1 VSFMSSASSASELL
15 IDSSDSVSMGAVS
28 TGSTPTDSAEQQG
41 IPAYLRQALQM
52 LDLQPEA
59 EVAKYRAYKEGK
71 TATPTYEKLNPVLA
85 APEEEDEDY
94 EEIPPSEPFAVMEH
108 ARAYSS
114 NSDAEP
120 AGKLVF
126 KDSEPPAASLDLSM
140 LPPGEISSARN
151 EYLPASQELW
161 RSLGKPA
168 APAEIPVPKWKLPVA
183 IGSALTAVA
192 AVSGMTYVNLH
203 PTLLQQVPVV
213 AQLTAPPVMPAI
225 PPGQNLAGPDLAMG
239 EFTDLGLGNINA
251 ITLPNSNTQIAQ
263 APVAAATTAP
273 INTLPPTIQNP
284 AQPTAPSAIQPPV
297 ATATSPIAPTGG
309 TTRLSDTLVRN
320 LLPPNIQQMAGRDVS
335 QPSVIVPAPQ
345 SSIPQSSAPQSSVQT
360 PAPYVPQTPNQP
372 KNKKISDTDTA
383 TNTAPYQVMAKYVN
397 PIGFEKIRTI
407 LPDATRAGD
416 RIVLGNFSEKTPA
429 KNLVKKLKQQGI
441 EAWLKNS

>member
-1 VSFMSSASSASELL
+1 MSSAFPTSELL
-15 IDSSDSVSMGAVS
+15 SDSSGFAS
-28 TGSTPTDSAEQQG
+28 TGSISNGAIPTDSAEQQG

-59 EVAKYRAYKEGK
+59 EIAKYRAYKEGK
-71 TATPTYEKLNPVLA
+71 ITTHISDPASEKLTSVMT
-85 APEEEDEDY
+85 APEEEEEDY

-108 ARAYSS
+108 ARAYT
-114 NSDAEP
+114 SDSVAEP

-161 RSLGKPA
+161 RSLGKPT
-168 APAEIPVPKWKLPVA
+168 APAEIPLPKWKLPVA

-213 AQLTAPPVMPAI
+213 AQLTAPPIMPAI

-239 EFTDLGLGNINA
+239 EFTDLGLGNINS
-251 ITLPNSNTQIAQ
+251 ITLPNSSAQIAQ
-263 APVAAATTAP
+263 APVAAVAP
-273 INTLPPTIQNP
+273 FNTLPPTIQNP
-284 AQPTAPSAIQPPV
+284 TQPIVPSAVQPPV
-297 ATATSPIAPTGG
+297 TASTAPTAAG
-309 TTRLSDTLVRN
+309 TRLSDTLVRN
-320 LLPPNIQQMAGRDVS
+320 LLPPNIQQMSGRDVS
-335 QPSVIVPAPQ
+335 PAAPAVPQ
-345 SSIPQSSAPQSSVQT
+345 ISAPQSSVQT
-360 PAPYVPQTPNQP
+360 PAPYVPPN
-372 KNKKISDTDTA
+372 KNKKISDTA
-383 TNTAPYQVMAKYVN
+383 VNTQPYQVMAKYVN

-429 KNLVKKLKQQGI
+429 KDLVKKLKQQGI

>member
-1 VSFMSSASSASELL
+1 MSSASSASELL
-15 IDSSDSVSMGAVS
+15 IDSSGAVS
-28 TGSTPTDSAEQQG
+28 TGSTPTDSAEQPG

-59 EVAKYRAYKEGK
+59 EVAKYRAYKAGK
-71 TATPTYEKLNPVLA
+71 AATPTYEKPNPVLA
-85 APEEEDEDY
+85 APDEEDEDY

-108 ARAYSS
+108 ARAY
-114 NSDAEP
+114 NSDSEP

-168 APAEIPVPKWKLPVA
+168 APGEIPVPKWKLPVA
-183 IGSALTAVA
+183 IGSAITAVA

-239 EFTDLGLGNINA
+239 EFTDLGLGNINS
-251 ITLPNSNTQIAQ
+251 ITLPSNAQIAQ
-263 APVAAATTAP
+263 APVATATTAP
-273 INTLPPTIQNP
+273 VNTVPPTIQNP
-284 AQPTAPSAIQPPV
+284 AQPTAPSTIQPPV
-297 ATATSPIAPTGG
+297 ATTTSPTAQTGS
-309 TTRLSDTLVRN
+309 TNRLSDTLVRN

-335 QPSVIVPAPQ
+335 QPSAPAPQ
-345 SSIPQSSAPQSSVQT
+345 SSVPQSSAPQSSVQT

-372 KNKKISDTDTA
+372 KNKKISDTA

>member
-1 VSFMSSASSASELL
+1 MSSASSASELL

-71 TATPTYEKLNPVLA
+71 IATPTYEKLNPVLA

-94 EEIPPSEPFAVMEH
+94 EEIPPSEPFAVIEH

-114 NSDAEP
+114 DSDAEP

-126 KDSEPPAASLDLSM
+126 KDSEPPAVSLDLSM

-251 ITLPNSNTQIAQ
+251 ITLPNSNAQIAQ
-263 APVAAATTAP
+263 APVATATTAP
-273 INTLPPTIQNP
+273 VNTTVPPTIQNP
-284 AQPTAPSAIQPPV
+284 GQPTVQPAIQPPV
-297 ATATSPIAPTGG
+297 TTATSPTAPTG

-320 LLPPNIQQMAGRDVS
+320 LLPPNIQQMSGRDVS
-335 QPSVIVPAPQ
+335 QPSVAPTNPQSSVPQ
-345 SSIPQSSAPQSSVQT
+345 SSIPPAAVQA

-372 KNKKISDTDTA
+372 KNKKISDTA
-383 TNTAPYQVMAKYVN
+383 GNNTAPYQVMAKYVN

>member
-1 VSFMSSASSASELL
+1 MSSVSPTSELL
-15 IDSSDSVSMGAVS
+15 VDSSGAAAI
-28 TGSTPTDSAEQQG
+28 GSTPTGSAEHNL
-41 IPAYLRQALQM
+41 PNYLLQALQM

-71 TATPTYEKLNPVLA
+71 LNRTQTYEQLNPVLT

-108 ARAYSS
+108 ARTYVPDSAV
-114 NSDAEP
+114 EP

-126 KDSEPPAASLDLSM
+126 REAEPPSASLDLSM

-168 APAEIPVPKWKLPVA
+168 PAETPIPKWKMPAA
-183 IGSALTAVA
+183 IGSSFAALA

-239 EFTDLGLGNINA
+239 EFTDLGLGNINSIA
-251 ITLPNSNTQIAQ
+251 LSNSTKIAQ
-263 APVAAATTAP
+263 TPVVPVNTPPTAVSASPATVLTVNQAPIIAAT
-273 INTLPPTIQNP
+273 NT
-284 AQPTAPSAIQPPV
+284 PSNH
-297 ATATSPIAPTGG
+297 
-309 TTRLSDTLVRN
+309 LSDTLVRN

-335 QPSVIVPAPQ
+335 QPSLAAPAIQ
-345 SSIPQSSAPQSSVQT
+345 SPVATQEPGGIPV
-360 PAPYVPQTPNQP
+360 PYVPQTPGQA
-372 KNKKISDTDTA
+372 KINKKVSDSK
-383 TNTAPYQVMAKYVN
+383 TAPYQVIAKYVN
-397 PIGFEKIRTI
+397 PIGFEQIRSI
-407 LPDATRAGD
+407 LPDATRLGD
-416 RIVLGNFSEKTPA
+416 RIVLGNFKEKTPA
-429 KNLVKKLKQQGI
+429 NDLVKKLKQKGV
-441 EAWLKNS
+441 EAWLNKNS

>member
-1 VSFMSSASSASELL
+1 MSSASSASELL
-15 IDSSDSVSMGAVS
+15 IDSSGAVS
-28 TGSTPTDSAEQQG
+28 IGSTPTDSAEQPG

-71 TATPTYEKLNPVLA
+71 MAAPISEKLNPVLA

-94 EEIPPSEPFAVMEH
+94 EEIPPSEPFAVIEH
-108 ARAYSS
+108 ARAYA
-114 NSDAEP
+114 SDGDIEP

-203 PTLLQQVPVV
+203 PNLLQQVPVV
-213 AQLTAPPVMPAI
+213 AQLTAPPVIPAI

-239 EFTDLGLGNINA
+239 EFTDLGLGNINS

-263 APVAAATTAP
+263 APIATAP
-273 INTLPPTIQNP
+273 INTVSPTAQNPTQPTI
-284 AQPTAPSAIQPPV
+284 ASAIQPPV
-297 ATATSPIAPTGG
+297 TPATAPPNTKTTG

-320 LLPPNIQQMAGRDVS
+320 LLPPNIQQMSGRDVS
-335 QPSVIVPAPQ
+335 QPSVVAPTN
-345 SSIPQSSAPQSSVQT
+345 PQSSVPQSST
-360 PAPYVPQTPNQP
+360 PPAAVQAPAPYVPQTPNQP
-372 KNKKISDTDTA
+372 KNKKISDTA
-383 TNTAPYQVMAKYVN
+383 GNNTAPYQVMAKYVN
-397 PIGFEKIRTI
+397 PIGLEKIRTI

-416 RIVLGNFSEKTPA
+416 KIVLGNFSEKNPA
-429 KNLVKKLKQQGI
+429 KNLVKKLKEQGI

>member
-1 VSFMSSASSASELL
+1 MSSASSASELL
-15 IDSSDSVSMGAVS
+15 IDSSGAVS
-28 TGSTPTDSAEQQG
+28 TGSTPTDSAEQPG

-108 ARAYSS
+108 ARTYSPDS
-114 NSDAEP
+114 EAEP

-183 IGSALTAVA
+183 IGSAITAVA

-239 EFTDLGLGNINA
+239 EFTDLGLGNINS
-251 ITLPNSNTQIAQ
+251 ITLPNSNAQIAQ
-263 APVAAATTAP
+263 APVATATTAP
-273 INTLPPTIQNP
+273 INTVPPTIQNP
-284 AQPTAPSAIQPPV
+284 AQPTAPSTIQPPV
-297 ATATSPIAPTGG
+297 ATVTSPTAPTSG

-335 QPSVIVPAPQ
+335 QPSAPAPQ
-345 SSIPQSSAPQSSVQT
+345 SSVTQSSAPQSSVQT

-372 KNKKISDTDTA
+372 KNKKVSDTA

-416 RIVLGNFSEKTPA
+416 RIVLGNFSDKTPA

>member
-1 VSFMSSASSASELL
+1 MSSAFPASELL
-15 IDSSDSVSMGAVS
+15 FDSSGVVS

-41 IPAYLRQALQM
+41 VPAYLHQALQM

-59 EVAKYRAYKEGK
+59 EIAKYRAYKEGK
-71 TATPTYEKLNPVLA
+71 LVTPTAEKINPVLV
-85 APEEEDEDY
+85 APEEEEEEDY

-108 ARAYSS
+108 ARTHMP
-114 NSDAEP
+114 DADIEP

-161 RSLGKPA
+161 RSLGQPA

-183 IGSALTAVA
+183 IGSVVTAVA
-192 AVSGMTYVNLH
+192 AASGMTYVNLH

-213 AQLTAPPVMPAI
+213 AQLTAPPIMPSI

-251 ITLPNSNTQIAQ
+251 ITLPNSSAQIAQ
-263 APVAAATTAP
+263 APVATATTP
-273 INTLPPTIQNP
+273 PVNTLPSASQTP
-284 AQPTAPSAIQPPV
+284 AQAPSVIQPPITAAV
-297 ATATSPIAPTGG
+297 SPTATASTI
-309 TTRLSDTLVRN
+309 RLSDTLVRN
-320 LLPPNIQQMAGRDVS
+320 LLPPNIQQMSGRDVS
-335 QPSVIVPAPQ
+335 QPSAVAPAV
-345 SSIPQSSAPQSSVQT
+345 PQSSAPQSSVQT
-360 PAPYVPQTPNQP
+360 PAPYVPQTPSQP
-372 KNKKISDTDTA
+372 KNKKISDTA
-383 TNTAPYQVMAKYVN
+383 GANTQPYQVMAKYIN

-407 LPDATRAGD
+407 LPNATRTGD
-416 RIVLGNFSEKTPA
+416 RIVLGNFSEKNLAT
-429 KNLVKKLKQQGI
+429 NLVKKLKQQGI

>member
-1 VSFMSSASSASELL
+1 MSSASIASELL
-15 IDSSDSVSMGAVS
+15 IDSSGSVSAGAVS
-28 TGSTPTDSAEQQG
+28 TGATPTDSAEQSG

-59 EVAKYRAYKEGK
+59 EIAKYRAYKEGK
-71 TATPTYEKLNPVLA
+71 ITAAHNLEKLSSENLNPEKLNHVMA
-85 APEEEDEDY
+85 APEEEEEDY

-108 ARAYSS
+108 ARAYATDS
-114 NSDAEP
+114 ATEP

-151 EYLPASQELW
+151 EYLPASKELW

-168 APAEIPVPKWKLPVA
+168 AETPVPKWKLPVA

-203 PTLLQQVPVV
+203 PSLLQQVPVV
-213 AQLTAPPVMPAI
+213 AQLTAPPVMPSI

-239 EFTDLGLGNINA
+239 EFTDLGLGNINS
-251 ITLPNSNTQIAQ
+251 ITLPNSNAQIAQ
-263 APVAAATTAP
+263 APTAFAPTAP
-273 INTLPPTIQNP
+273 VNTVSPTIQS
-284 AQPTAPSAIQPPV
+284 PSQSTLQSPLQPPV
-297 ATATSPIAPTGG
+297 GAAVAPTATS
-309 TTRLSDTLVRN
+309 TTHLSDTLVRN

-335 QPSVIVPAPQ
+335 QTAVTSPATQ
-345 SSIPQSSAPQSSVQT
+345 SPLQAPVAA
-360 PAPYVPQTPNQP
+360 PAPYVPQTPAGQP
-372 KNKKISDTDTA
+372 KSKKISDAADA
-383 TNTAPYQVMAKYVN
+383 KTAPYQVMAKYVN

>member
-1 VSFMSSASSASELL
+1 MSSASSASESL
-15 IDSSDSVSMGAVS
+15 IDSSGAVS
-28 TGSTPTDSAEQQG
+28 TGSIPTDSTEQPG

-71 TATPTYEKLNPVLA
+71 IVAPTYEKLNSVLA

-108 ARAYSS
+108 ARTYDPDS
-114 NSDAEP
+114 EP
-120 AGKLVF
+120 AGQLVF

-239 EFTDLGLGNINA
+239 EFTDLGLGNINS
-251 ITLPNSNTQIAQ
+251 IVLPNSNAQIAQ
-263 APVAAATTAP
+263 APVATATTAP
-273 INTLPPTIQNP
+273 INTVSPTIQNP

-297 ATATSPIAPTGG
+297 AIATSPTGS

-335 QPSVIVPAPQ
+335 QPSVTAPA
-345 SSIPQSSAPQSSVQT
+345 IPQSSVPQSSVQT

-372 KNKKISDTDTA
+372 KSKKISDTDTA
-383 TNTAPYQVMAKYVN
+383 TSTAPYQVMAKYVN

-407 LPDATRAGD
+407 LPEATRSGD

>member
-1 VSFMSSASSASELL
+1 MSSASSASELL
-15 IDSSDSVSMGAVS
+15 FDSSGAVS

-41 IPAYLRQALQM
+41 IPAYLHQALQM

-71 TATPTYEKLNPVLA
+71 IASPTSEKLNPVLA

-108 ARAYSS
+108 GRAYSPD
-114 NSDAEP
+114 SDVEP

-126 KDSEPPAASLDLSM
+126 KDSEPPAASLDLNM

-168 APAEIPVPKWKLPVA
+168 TPAEIPVPKWKLPVA

-225 PPGQNLAGPDLAMG
+225 PPGQSLAGPDLAMG
-239 EFTDLGLGNINA
+239 EFTDLGLGNINS
-251 ITLPNSNTQIAQ
+251 ITLPNSNAQIAQ
-263 APVAAATTAP
+263 APVATATTAP
-273 INTLPPTIQNP
+273 VNTVPPTIQNP
-284 AQPTAPSAIQPPV
+284 AQPTAPSAIQPPRTTASPTA
-297 ATATSPIAPTGG
+297 ATG

-335 QPSVIVPAPQ
+335 QPSAIAPT
-345 SSIPQSSAPQSSVQT
+345 PQSSVPQSSLQT
-360 PAPYVPQTPNQP
+360 PIPYVPQTPNQP
-372 KNKKISDTDTA
+372 KNKKISDTA
-383 TNTAPYQVMAKYVN
+383 TNAAPYQVMAKYVN

-416 RIVLGNFSEKTPA
+416 RIVLGNFSEKNPA

>member
-1 VSFMSSASSASELL
+1 MSSASPASELL
-15 IDSSDSVSMGAVS
+15 FDSSGAVS

-71 TATPTYEKLNPVLA
+71 IATPTYEKLTSVMA

-94 EEIPPSEPFAVMEH
+94 EEIPPSEPFAVIEH
-108 ARAYSS
+108 ARAYAPD
-114 NSDAEP
+114 SDAEP

-183 IGSALTAVA
+183 IGSTLTAVA

-239 EFTDLGLGNINA
+239 EFTDLGLGNINT
-251 ITLPNSNTQIAQ
+251 ITLPNSNAQIAQ
-263 APVAAATTAP
+263 SPVATATTAP
-273 INTLPPTIQNP
+273 INTVPSTIQNP

-297 ATATSPIAPTGG
+297 PTTASPTATTGP
-309 TTRLSDTLVRN
+309 TRLSDTLVRN
-320 LLPPNIQQMAGRDVS
+320 LLPPNIQQMSGRDVS
-335 QPSVIVPAPQ
+335 QPSVVAPAAA
-345 SSIPQSSAPQSSVQT
+345 QSSAPPAAVQA
-360 PAPYVPQTPNQP
+360 PAPYIPQTPNQP
-372 KNKKISDTDTA
+372 KNKKISDTA
-383 TNTAPYQVMAKYVN
+383 GNNTVPYQVMAKYVN

-407 LPDATRAGD
+407 LPDAARAGD
-416 RIVLGNFSEKTPA
+416 QIVLGNFSEKNLA

>member
-1 VSFMSSASSASELL
+1 MSSASPASELL
-15 IDSSDSVSMGAVS
+15 LDSSDSVSMDAVS
-28 TGSTPTDSAEQQG
+28 TGSIPTDSAEQPG
-41 IPAYLRQALQM
+41 IPAYLHQALQM

-59 EVAKYRAYKEGK
+59 EIAKYRAYKEGRI
-71 TATPTYEKLNPVLA
+71 TTLISDPASEKLTSVMT
-85 APEEEDEDY
+85 APEEEEEDY

-108 ARAYSS
+108 ARAYT
-114 NSDAEP
+114 SDSLAEP

-161 RSLGKPA
+161 RSLGKPT
-168 APAEIPVPKWKLPVA
+168 APAEIPLPKWKLPVA

-192 AVSGMTYVNLH
+192 AVSVMTYVNLH

-213 AQLTAPPVMPAI
+213 AQLTAPPIMPAI

-239 EFTDLGLGNINA
+239 EFTDLGLGNINS
-251 ITLPNSNTQIAQ
+251 ITLPNSSAQIAQ
-263 APVAAATTAP
+263 APVAAVAP
-273 INTLPPTIQNP
+273 FNTLPPAQNP
-284 AQPTAPSAIQPPV
+284 TQPIVPSAVQPPV
-297 ATATSPIAPTGG
+297 TASTASNVPTATG
-309 TTRLSDTLVRN
+309 TRLSDTLVRN
-320 LLPPNIQQMAGRDVS
+320 LLPPNIQQMSGRDVS
-335 QPSVIVPAPQ
+335 PAVAPA
-345 SSIPQSSAPQSSVQT
+345 IPQISAPQSSVQT
-360 PAPYVPQTPNQP
+360 PAPHVPQTPN
-372 KNKKISDTDTA
+372 KNKKISDA
-383 TNTAPYQVMAKYVN
+383 VNTQPYQVMAKYVN

-416 RIVLGNFSEKTPA
+416 RIVLGNFSEKNSA
-429 KNLVKKLKQQGI
+429 KDLVKKLKQQGI

>member
-1 VSFMSSASSASELL
+1 MSSASSASELL
-15 IDSSDSVSMGAVS
+15 FDSTGSVS
-28 TGSTPTDSAEQQG
+28 TGVVSSGAIPTDSAEQPE

-71 TATPTYEKLNPVLA
+71 IATPVYEKLNPVLA
-85 APEEEDEDY
+85 APEEDDDEDY

-108 ARAYSS
+108 ARTYIP
-114 NSDAEP
+114 DADIEP

-161 RSLGKPA
+161 RSLGQPA
-168 APAEIPVPKWKLPVA
+168 APATIPVPKWKLPVA

-225 PPGQNLAGPDLAMG
+225 PPGNNLAGPDLAMG

-251 ITLPNSNTQIAQ
+251 ITLPNSNAQIAQ
-263 APVAAATTAP
+263 APVATATTAP
-273 INTLPPTIQNP
+273 INTVSPTIQNP
-284 AQPTAPSAIQPPV
+284 AQPSAPAAIQPPV
-297 ATATSPIAPTGG
+297 GASGAITSGASGAGG
-309 TTRLSDTLVRN
+309 TRLSDTLVRN
-320 LLPPNIQQMAGRDVS
+320 LLPPNIQQMAGKDVS
-335 QPSVIVPAPQ
+335 QPAIAPA
-345 SSIPQSSAPQSSVQT
+345 IPQAPQSSVQT
-360 PAPYVPQTPNQP
+360 PAPYVPQTPSQP
-372 KNKKISDTDTA
+372 KGKKISDTA
-383 TNTAPYQVMAKYVN
+383 VNTAPYQVMAKYVN
-397 PIGFEKIRTI
+397 PIGFKKIRTI

-416 RIVLGNFSEKTPA
+416 QIVLGNFSEKDLA

>member
-1 VSFMSSASSASELL
+1 MSSASPTSELL
-15 IDSSDSVSMGAVS
+15 FDSTGAVSMDAVS
-28 TGSTPTDSAEQQG
+28 TGAIPTDSAEQQG

-59 EVAKYRAYKEGK
+59 EIAKYRAYKAGK
-71 TATPTYEKLNPVLA
+71 VTTPTSEKLISVMT
-85 APEEEDEDY
+85 APEEEEEDY

-108 ARAYSS
+108 ARAYT
-114 NSDAEP
+114 SDSMAEP

-161 RSLGKPA
+161 RSLGKPT
-168 APAEIPVPKWKLPVA
+168 APAEIPIPKWKLPVA
-183 IGSALTAVA
+183 IGSALAAVG

-213 AQLTAPPVMPAI
+213 AQLTAPPIMPAI

-239 EFTDLGLGNINA
+239 EFTDLGLGNINS
-251 ITLPNSNTQIAQ
+251 ITLPNSSTQIAQ
-263 APVAAATTAP
+263 APVTATTAP
-273 INTLPPTIQNP
+273 INTVPPTIQNP
-284 AQPTAPSAIQPPV
+284 AQPIVPSAVQPPV
-297 ATATSPIAPTGG
+297 TASTAPTGG
-309 TTRLSDTLVRN
+309 TRLSDTLVRN
-320 LLPPNIQQMAGRDVS
+320 LLPPNIQQMSGRDVS
-335 QPSVIVPAPQ
+335 QPSVVAPTLSQTSPPQ
-345 SSIPQSSAPQSSVQT
+345 SSTQT
-360 PAPYVPQTPNQP
+360 PAPYVPQTPNQN
-372 KNKKISDTDTA
+372 KNKKISDTA
-383 TNTAPYQVMAKYVN
+383 GANAQPYQVMTKYVN

-429 KNLVKKLKQQGI
+429 KDLVKKLKQQGI

>member
-1 VSFMSSASSASELL
+1 MSSASPASELL
-15 IDSSDSVSMGAVS
+15 FDSSDSVSTGAES
-28 TGSTPTDSAEQQG
+28 TGSIPTDSAEQPG

-59 EVAKYRAYKEGK
+59 EIARYRAYKEGK
-71 TATPTYEKLNPVLA
+71 TAVSEKLRPVVA
-85 APEEEDEDY
+85 APEEEEEDY

-108 ARAYSS
+108 ARAYSA
-114 NSDAEP
+114 AEP
-120 AGKLVF
+120 GGKLVF

-151 EYLPASQELW
+151 GYLPASQELW
-161 RSLGKPA
+161 RSLGQPA
-168 APAEIPVPKWKLPVA
+168 APAEIPLPKWKLPVA

-192 AVSGMTYVNLH
+192 AVGGMTYVNLH
-203 PTLLQQVPVV
+203 PALLQQVPVV
-213 AQLTAPPVMPAI
+213 AQLTAPPIVPAI

-239 EFTDLGLGNINA
+239 EFTDLSLGNINS
-251 ITLPNSNTQIAQ
+251 ILLPNSNAQIVQ
-263 APVAAATTAP
+263 APAAAAP
-273 INTLPPTIQNP
+273 FNTVSPTVQNTVQNP
-284 AQPTAPSAIQPPV
+284 VQPTTPAVIQPP
-297 ATATSPIAPTGG
+297 ATAGASPAAS

-320 LLPPNIQQMAGRDVS
+320 LLPPNIQQMAGKDVS
-335 QPSVIVPAPQ
+335 QPLAAPQ
-345 SSIPQSSAPQSSVQT
+345 SPVLA
-360 PAPYVPQTPNQP
+360 PAPYVPQTPNQT
-372 KNKKISDTDTA
+372 KKADAASA
-383 TNTAPYQVMAKYVN
+383 APYQVMTKYVN
-397 PIGFEKIRTI
+397 PIGLEKIRTI

>member
-1 VSFMSSASSASELL
+1 MSSASSASELL
-15 IDSSDSVSMGAVS
+15 IDSSGAVS

-108 ARAYSS
+108 ARAYSPDS
-114 NSDAEP
+114 EP

-183 IGSALTAVA
+183 IGSAITAVA

-239 EFTDLGLGNINA
+239 EFTDLGLGNINS
-251 ITLPNSNTQIAQ
+251 ITLPNSNAQIAQ
-263 APVAAATTAP
+263 APVATATTTP
-273 INTLPPTIQNP
+273 INTVPPTIQNP
-284 AQPTAPSAIQPPV
+284 AQPTAPSTIQPPV
-297 ATATSPIAPTGG
+297 ATATSPTAPTGS

-335 QPSVIVPAPQ
+335 QPSVIAPAPQ
-345 SSIPQSSAPQSSVQT
+345 SSVPQSSVQT

-372 KNKKISDTDTA
+372 KNKKISDTA

>member
-1 VSFMSSASSASELL
+1 MSSASPASELL
-15 IDSSDSVSMGAVS
+15 FDSSSSVS
-28 TGSTPTDSAEQQG
+28 TGATPTDSAAQQG
-41 IPAYLRQALQM
+41 IPAYLRQVLQM

-71 TATPTYEKLNPVLA
+71 IITPTYEKLNPVLA
-85 APEEEDEDY
+85 APEEEEEDY

-108 ARAYSS
+108 ARAYASAA
-114 NSDAEP
+114 DAEP

-126 KDSEPPAASLDLSM
+126 KDSEPPATSLDLSM

-161 RSLGKPA
+161 RSLGKPSA
-168 APAEIPVPKWKLPVA
+168 RAEIPVPKWKLPVA
-183 IGSALTAVA
+183 VGSAMTAIA

-213 AQLTAPPVMPAI
+213 AQLTAPPATPAI
-225 PPGQNLAGPDLAMG
+225 PPGQNLAGSDLAMG
-239 EFTDLGLGNINA
+239 EFTDLGLGNINS
-251 ITLPNSNTQIAQ
+251 ITLPNSSAQIAQ
-263 APVAAATTAP
+263 TSISTATTAP
-273 INTLPPTIQNP
+273 INNVPPTIQSP
-284 AQPTAPSAIQPPV
+284 TQPTVPSVIQPPV
-297 ATATSPIAPTGG
+297 RTTATAQNAAS
-309 TTRLSDTLVRN
+309 TRLSDTLVRN
-320 LLPPNIQQMAGRDVS
+320 LLPPNIQQMSGRDVS
-335 QPSVIVPAPQ
+335 QPSVIAPAV
-345 SSIPQSSAPQSSVQT
+345 PQSSAPQSSAPQSSAQT
-360 PAPYVPQTPNQP
+360 PAPYVPQTSSQT
-372 KNKKISDTDTA
+372 KNKKISDTA
-383 TNTAPYQVMAKYVN
+383 GSNIAPYQVMAKYVN

-416 RIVLGNFSEKTPA
+416 QIVLGNFTEKNPA

>member
-1 VSFMSSASSASELL
+1 MSSASSTSELL
-15 IDSSDSVSMGAVS
+15 FDYSGAVS
-28 TGSTPTDSAEQQG
+28 TGSIPTDSAEQQG

-71 TATPTYEKLNPVLA
+71 IATPTSEKLTAVMA
-85 APEEEDEDY
+85 APEEDDEDY

-108 ARAYSS
+108 ARAYDPRSGV
-114 NSDAEP
+114 EP

-126 KDSEPPAASLDLSM
+126 KDSEPPTASLDLSM

-183 IGSALTAVA
+183 IGSALTAIA

-239 EFTDLGLGNINA
+239 EFTDLGLGNINS
-251 ITLPNSNTQIAQ
+251 ITLPNSNAQIAQ
-263 APVAAATTAP
+263 APVAAATTTP
-273 INTLPPTIQNP
+273 INTLPPNIQSP
-284 AQPTAPSAIQPPV
+284 AQPTIPSAIQPPITT
-297 ATATSPIAPTGG
+297 ATASPTATIG

-320 LLPPNIQQMAGRDVS
+320 LLPPNIQQMSGREVS
-335 QPSVIVPAPQ
+335 QPSVVAPTN
-345 SSIPQSSAPQSSVQT
+345 PQSSVPAVQA

-372 KNKKISDTDTA
+372 KNKKISDTADS
-383 TNTAPYQVMAKYVN
+383 NTAPYQVMAKYVN

-407 LPDATRAGD
+407 LPDATRSGD

>member
-1 VSFMSSASSASELL
+1 MSSASSASELFT
-15 IDSSDSVSMGAVS
+15 DSSGAVS
-28 TGSTPTDSAEQQG
+28 TGSTPTDSAEQPG

-71 TATPTYEKLNPVLA
+71 IAAPTYEKLNPVLA
-85 APEEEDEDY
+85 TPEEEDEDY

-108 ARAYSS
+108 ARTYGPDS
-114 NSDAEP
+114 EP

-168 APAEIPVPKWKLPVA
+168 APAETPVPKWKLPVA

-192 AVSGMTYVNLH
+192 AVSGMTYLNLH

-239 EFTDLGLGNINA
+239 EFTDLGLGNINS
-251 ITLPNSNTQIAQ
+251 IVLPNSSAQIAQ
-263 APVAAATTAP
+263 APVATATTAP
-273 INTLPPTIQNP
+273 INTVPPTIQNP

-297 ATATSPIAPTGG
+297 ATATSSTAPTGG

-335 QPSVIVPAPQ
+335 QPSVIAPA
-345 SSIPQSSAPQSSVQT
+345 IPQSSVPQSSVQT
-360 PAPYVPQTPNQP
+360 PVPYVPQTPNQP
-372 KNKKISDTDTA
+372 KNKKISDTA

>member
-1 VSFMSSASSASELL
+1 MSSASPASELL
-15 IDSSDSVSMGAVS
+15 FDSSDSVSMDAVS
-28 TGSTPTDSAEQQG
+28 TGSIPTGSAEQQG

-59 EVAKYRAYKEGK
+59 EIAKYRAYKEGK
-71 TATPTYEKLNPVLA
+71 TTTLISDPASEKTTSVMT
-85 APEEEDEDY
+85 APEEEEEDY

-108 ARAYSS
+108 ARAYT
-114 NSDAEP
+114 SDSLAEP

-161 RSLGKPA
+161 RSLGKPT
-168 APAEIPVPKWKLPVA
+168 APAEIPLPKWKLPVA

-213 AQLTAPPVMPAI
+213 AQLTAPPIMPAI

-239 EFTDLGLGNINA
+239 EFTDLGLGNINS
-251 ITLPNSNTQIAQ
+251 ITLPNSSAQIAQ
-263 APVAAATTAP
+263 APVAAVAP
-273 INTLPPTIQNP
+273 FNTLPPTIQNP
-284 AQPTAPSAIQPPV
+284 PQPIVPSAVQPPV
-297 ATATSPIAPTGG
+297 TASTAPTATSG
-309 TTRLSDTLVRN
+309 TRLSDTLVRN
-320 LLPPNIQQMAGRDVS
+320 LLPPNIQQMSGRDVS
-335 QPSVIVPAPQ
+335 PAVAPA
-345 SSIPQSSAPQSSVQT
+345 IPQTSAPQSSVQT
-360 PAPYVPQTPNQP
+360 PAPYVPQTPN
-372 KNKKISDTDTA
+372 KNKKISDTA
-383 TNTAPYQVMAKYVN
+383 VNTQPYQVMAKYVN

-407 LPDATRAGD
+407 LPDATRTGD

-429 KNLVKKLKQQGI
+429 KDLVKKLKQQGI

>member
-1 VSFMSSASSASELL
+1 MSSASPASELL
-15 IDSSDSVSMGAVS
+15 FDPTSSVSTGAVS
-28 TGSTPTDSAEQQG
+28 DSSIPTDSAEQQG

-71 TATPTYEKLNPVLA
+71 IAAQASEKLNHVLA
-85 APEEEDEDY
+85 ALEEEEEDY
-94 EEIPPSEPFAVMEH
+94 EKIPPSEPFAVMEH
-108 ARAYSS
+108 ARAYAP
-114 NSDAEP
+114 DLAIEP

-161 RSLGKPA
+161 RSLGKPT
-168 APAEIPVPKWKLPVA
+168 APAEIPLPKWKLPVA

-203 PTLLQQVPVV
+203 PALLQQVPVV
-213 AQLTAPPVMPAI
+213 AQLTAPPVMPSI

-239 EFTDLGLGNINA
+239 EFTDLGLGNINS
-251 ITLPNSNTQIAQ
+251 ITLPNSSAQIAQ
-263 APVAAATTAP
+263 APIT
-273 INTLPPTIQNP
+273 
-284 AQPTAPSAIQPPV
+284 
-297 ATATSPIAPTGG
+297 PIAPANTVPSTIQIPSS
-309 TTRLSDTLVRN
+309 TTSQAPLQSPVGVGASPTPTNSTHLSDTLVRN

-335 QPSVIVPAPQ
+335 QPFAPAAPQ
-345 SSIPQSSAPQSSVQT
+345 PSVQT
-360 PAPYVPQTPNQP
+360 PAAPAPYVPQTPSQN
-372 KNKKISDTDTA
+372 KNKKISDAPDA
-383 TNTAPYQVMAKYVN
+383 KTAPYQVMAKYVN

-416 RIVLGNFSEKTPA
+416 RIVLGNFSEKNPA

>member
-1 VSFMSSASSASELL
+1 MSSASPASELL
-15 IDSSDSVSMGAVS
+15 FDSSGSVSMGAVAN
-28 TGSTPTDSAEQQG
+28 GSIPTDSAEQPG

-59 EVAKYRAYKEGK
+59 EVAKYRAYKTGEI
-71 TATPTYEKLNPVLA
+71 AAPIYEKLNPVLA
-85 APEEEDEDY
+85 APEDEEEDY

-108 ARAYSS
+108 TRTYNS
-114 NSDAEP
+114 NSAVEP

-161 RSLGKPA
+161 RSLGKPS

-183 IGSALTAVA
+183 IGSAITAVA

-239 EFTDLGLGNINA
+239 EFTDLGLGNINS
-251 ITLPNSNTQIAQ
+251 ITLPNSNAQIAQ
-263 APVAAATTAP
+263 APIAATTTVP
-273 INTLPPTIQNP
+273 LNTIPPTIQNP
-284 AQPTAPSAIQPPV
+284 AQPTVPSAIQPPGN
-297 ATATSPIAPTGG
+297 TAPTP
-309 TTRLSDTLVRN
+309 TTGSSHLADTLVRN

-335 QPSVIVPAPQ
+335 QPAVIAPAV
-345 SSIPQSSAPQSSVQT
+345 PQSSAPSSSVQT
-360 PAPYVPQTPNQP
+360 PAPYVPQTPNQT
-372 KNKKISDTDTA
+372 KSKKISDTA
-383 TNTAPYQVMAKYVN
+383 GSNTAPYQVMAKYVN

>member
-1 VSFMSSASSASELL
+1 MSSASSTSELL
-15 IDSSDSVSMGAVS
+15 FDYSGVVS
-28 TGSTPTDSAEQQG
+28 TGSIPTDSAEQQG

-71 TATPTYEKLNPVLA
+71 IATPTSEKLTAVMA
-85 APEEEDEDY
+85 APEEDDEDY

-108 ARAYSS
+108 ARAYDPHSGV
-114 NSDAEP
+114 EP

-126 KDSEPPAASLDLSM
+126 KDSEPPKASLDLSM

-183 IGSALTAVA
+183 ISSALTAVA

-203 PTLLQQVPVV
+203 PSLLQQVPVV

-239 EFTDLGLGNINA
+239 EFTDLGLGNINS
-251 ITLPNSNTQIAQ
+251 ITLTNSNAQIAQ
-263 APVAAATTAP
+263 APVAAATTTP
-273 INTLPPTIQNP
+273 INTLPPNIQSP
-284 AQPTAPSAIQPPV
+284 AQPTIPSAIQPPITT
-297 ATATSPIAPTGG
+297 AAASPTATIG

-320 LLPPNIQQMAGRDVS
+320 LLPPNIQQMSGREVS
-335 QPSVIVPAPQ
+335 QSSVVAPTNSQ
-345 SSIPQSSAPQSSVQT
+345 SSVPQSSVPPTAVQV

-372 KNKKISDTDTA
+372 KNKKISDTA
-383 TNTAPYQVMAKYVN
+383 GSNTAPYQVMAKYVN

-407 LPDATRAGD
+407 LPDATRSGD

>member
-1 VSFMSSASSASELL
+1 MSSASSASELF
-15 IDSSDSVSMGAVS
+15 IDSSGAVS

-108 ARAYSS
+108 ARAYSPD
-114 NSDAEP
+114 SDAEP

-192 AVSGMTYVNLH
+192 ALSGMTYVNLH

-239 EFTDLGLGNINA
+239 EFTDLGLGNINS
-251 ITLPNSNTQIAQ
+251 ITLPNSNAQIAQ
-263 APVAAATTAP
+263 APVATAP
-273 INTLPPTIQNP
+273 INTVPTIQNP
-284 AQPTAPSAIQPPV
+284 AQPTAPSTIQPPV
-297 ATATSPIAPTGG
+297 ATATSPTAPTGS

-335 QPSVIVPAPQ
+335 QPSGIAPAIPQ
-345 SSIPQSSAPQSSVQT
+345 SSSAPQSSVQT

-372 KNKKISDTDTA
+372 KNKKISDTA

-416 RIVLGNFSEKTPA
+416 KIVLGNFSEKNPA

>member
-1 VSFMSSASSASELL
+1 MSSASSASELF
-15 IDSSDSVSMGAVS
+15 IDSTSAVSMGAVS
-28 TGSTPTDSAEQQG
+28 TGATPTDSAEQPG

-71 TATPTYEKLNPVLA
+71 VVTPTYEKINPVLA
-85 APEEEDEDY
+85 APEEEEDEDY
-94 EEIPPSEPFAVMEH
+94 EEIPPSEPFAVIEH
-108 ARAYSS
+108 ARAYGS
-114 NSDAEP
+114 NAEP

-168 APAEIPVPKWKLPVA
+168 APAEIPLPKWKLPVA
-183 IGSALTAVA
+183 LGSALTAVA

-239 EFTDLGLGNINA
+239 EFTDLGLGNINS
-251 ITLPNSNTQIAQ
+251 ITLPNSSNQIAQ
-263 APVAAATTAP
+263 APVAAAPVNTVPLTTPNPA
-273 INTLPPTIQNP
+273 PPT
-284 AQPTAPSAIQPPV
+284 ALSAIQPPV
-297 ATATSPIAPTGG
+297 ATATSPTAATG

-335 QPSVIVPAPQ
+335 QPSAAVPQ
-345 SSIPQSSAPQSSVQT
+345 SVAPQSSAPQPSVQT

-372 KNKKISDTDTA
+372 KNKKISDTA
-383 TNTAPYQVMAKYVN
+383 TSTAPYQVMAKYVN

-407 LPDATRAGD
+407 LPDATRSGD
-416 RIVLGNFSEKTPA
+416 RIVLGSFSEKNLA

>member
-1 VSFMSSASSASELL
+1 MSSASPASELL
-15 IDSSDSVSMGAVS
+15 FDSSDSVSMDAVS
-28 TGSTPTDSAEQQG
+28 TGSIPTDSAEQSG

-59 EVAKYRAYKEGK
+59 EIAKYRAYKEGK
-71 TATPTYEKLNPVLA
+71 IITPASEKTTSVMT
-85 APEEEDEDY
+85 APEEEEEDY

-108 ARAYSS
+108 ARAYT
-114 NSDAEP
+114 SDSLAEP

-161 RSLGKPA
+161 RSLGKPTA
-168 APAEIPVPKWKLPVA
+168 AEIPIPKWKLPMA
-183 IGSALTAVA
+183 IGSALAAVA

-203 PTLLQQVPVV
+203 PVLLQQVPVV

-225 PPGQNLAGPDLAMG
+225 PPGQNLAGSDLAMG
-239 EFTDLGLGNINA
+239 EFTDLGLGNINS
-251 ITLPNSNTQIAQ
+251 ITLTNSSAQIAQ
-263 APVAAATTAP
+263 APVAAAAP
-273 INTLPPTIQNP
+273 INTVPTIQNP
-284 AQPTAPSAIQPPV
+284 VQPTVLAVQPPV
-297 ATATSPIAPTGG
+297 TASTASTATSGI
-309 TTRLSDTLVRN
+309 RLSDTLVRN
-320 LLPPNIQQMAGRDVS
+320 LLPPNIQQMSGRDVS
-335 QPSVIVPAPQ
+335 PPIAPVT
-345 SSIPQSSAPQSSVQT
+345 PQTSTPQSSVQT
-360 PAPYVPQTPNQP
+360 PAPYVPQTPN
-372 KNKKISDTDTA
+372 KNKKISDTA
-383 TNTAPYQVMAKYVN
+383 GANKQPYQVMAKYVN

-416 RIVLGNFSEKTPA
+416 RIVLGNFSEKSPA
-429 KNLVKKLKQQGI
+429 KDLVKKLKQQGI

>member
-1 VSFMSSASSASELL
+1 MSSASSASELL
-15 IDSSDSVSMGAVS
+15 IDSSDAVS
-28 TGSTPTDSAEQQG
+28 TGSTPTDSAEQPG

-71 TATPTYEKLNPVLA
+71 VAAPTYEKLNPVLA
-85 APEEEDEDY
+85 APEEEDEEY
-94 EEIPPSEPFAVMEH
+94 EAIPPSEPFAVMER
-108 ARAYSS
+108 ARAYG
-114 NSDAEP
+114 SDAEP

-183 IGSALTAVA
+183 IGSALTALA

-213 AQLTAPPVMPAI
+213 AQLTAPPITPAI

-239 EFTDLGLGNINA
+239 EFTDLGLGNINS
-251 ITLPNSNTQIAQ
+251 ITLPNSNAQIAQ
-263 APVAAATTAP
+263 SPVATAAAP
-273 INTLPPTIQNP
+273 INTVPPTIQNP

-297 ATATSPIAPTGG
+297 ATATSPIAPTGNAH
-309 TTRLSDTLVRN
+309 LSDTLVRN

-335 QPSVIVPAPQ
+335 QPSAPAV
-345 SSIPQSSAPQSSVQT
+345 SQSSAPQSSVQA
-360 PAPYVPQTPNQP
+360 PAPYVPQTPNRS
-372 KNKKISDTDTA
+372 KKISDTA
-383 TNTAPYQVMAKYVN
+383 ATAPYQVMAKYVN

-407 LPDATRAGD
+407 LPDATRTGD
-416 RIVLGNFSEKTPA
+416 QIVLGNFSEKNLA

>member
-1 VSFMSSASSASELL
+1 MSSASSASELL
-15 IDSSDSVSMGAVS
+15 FDSTGSVATGAVS
-28 TGSTPTDSAEQQG
+28 GGAIPTDSAEQPE

-71 TATPTYEKLNPVLA
+71 IATPAYEKLNPVLA

-108 ARAYSS
+108 ARAYTP
-114 NSDAEP
+114 DADIEP

-168 APAEIPVPKWKLPVA
+168 APATIPVPKWKLPVA

-213 AQLTAPPVMPAI
+213 AQLTAPPMMPAI

-251 ITLPNSNTQIAQ
+251 ITLPNSNAQIAQ
-263 APVAAATTAP
+263 APVATATTAP
-273 INTLPPTIQNP
+273 INTVPPTIQNP
-284 AQPTAPSAIQPPV
+284 AQPSAPSAIQPPV
-297 ATATSPIAPTGG
+297 GATSPIGGAIAPTGG
-309 TTRLSDTLVRN
+309 TRLSDTLVRN
-320 LLPPNIQQMAGRDVS
+320 LLPPNIQQMAGKDVS
-335 QPSVIVPAPQ
+335 QPAIAPA
-345 SSIPQSSAPQSSVQT
+345 IPQAPQSSVQT

-372 KNKKISDTDTA
+372 KGKKISDA
-383 TNTAPYQVMAKYVN
+383 AANTAPYQVMAKYVN
-397 PIGFEKIRTI
+397 PIGLEKIRTI

-416 RIVLGNFSEKTPA
+416 RIVLGNFSEKNLA

>member
-1 VSFMSSASSASELL
+1 MSSASPASELL
-15 IDSSDSVSMGAVS
+15 FDS
-28 TGSTPTDSAEQQG
+28 TGFVSNGSIPTDSAEQPG

-71 TATPTYEKLNPVLA
+71 VAAPSSEKLNLVLA
-85 APEEEDEDY
+85 APEEEEEDY

-108 ARAYSS
+108 ARAYAP
-114 NSDAEP
+114 DPMLEP

-161 RSLGKPA
+161 RSLGKPT

-192 AVSGMTYVNLH
+192 AVSGMTYINLH

-213 AQLTAPPVMPAI
+213 AQLTAPPVMPPI

-239 EFTDLGLGNINA
+239 EFTDLGLGNINS
-251 ITLPNSNTQIAQ
+251 ITLPNSNAQIAQ
-263 APVAAATTAP
+263 APTTPIASTAP
-273 INTLPPTIQNP
+273 VNTVPSTIQIP
-284 AQPTAPSAIQPPV
+284 SQSTPQSPLQSPSGVVSSPTAA
-297 ATATSPIAPTGG
+297 SPH
-309 TTRLSDTLVRN
+309 LSDTLVRN

-335 QPSVIVPAPQ
+335 QPIAPAVPQ
-345 SSIPQSSAPQSSVQT
+345 SSLQTPTT
-360 PAPYVPQTPNQP
+360 PAPYVPQTPSQT
-372 KNKKISDTDTA
+372 KNKKISAASDA
-383 TNTAPYQVMAKYVN
+383 KTAPYQVMAKYVN

-416 RIVLGNFSEKTPA
+416 RIVLGSFSEKNPA

>member
-1 VSFMSSASSASELL
+1 MSSASSTSELL
-15 IDSSDSVSMGAVS
+15 FDYSGAVS
-28 TGSTPTDSAEQQG
+28 TGSIPTDSAEQQG

-71 TATPTYEKLNPVLA
+71 IATPTSEKLTAVMA
-85 APEEEDEDY
+85 APEEDDEDY

-108 ARAYSS
+108 ARAYDPRSGV
-114 NSDAEP
+114 EP

-126 KDSEPPAASLDLSM
+126 KDSEPPTASLDLSM

-183 IGSALTAVA
+183 IGSALTAIA

-239 EFTDLGLGNINA
+239 EFTDLGLGNINS
-251 ITLPNSNTQIAQ
+251 ITLPNSNAQIAQ
-263 APVAAATTAP
+263 APVAAATTTP
-273 INTLPPTIQNP
+273 INTLPPNIQSP
-284 AQPTAPSAIQPPV
+284 AQPTIPSAIQPPITT
-297 ATATSPIAPTGG
+297 ATASPTATIG

-320 LLPPNIQQMAGRDVS
+320 LLPPNIQQMSGREVS
-335 QPSVIVPAPQ
+335 QPSVVAPTN
-345 SSIPQSSAPQSSVQT
+345 PQSSVPAVQA

-372 KNKKISDTDTA
+372 KNKKISDTADS
-383 TNTAPYQVMAKYVN
+383 NIAPYQVMAKYVN

-407 LPDATRAGD
+407 LPDATRSGD

>member
-1 VSFMSSASSASELL
+1 MSSASSASELL
-15 IDSSDSVSMGAVS
+15 IDSSGAVS

-41 IPAYLRQALQM
+41 IPTYLRQALQM

-71 TATPTYEKLNPVLA
+71 IATPTYEKLNPVLA

-94 EEIPPSEPFAVMEH
+94 EEIPPSEPFAVMAH
-108 ARAYSS
+108 ARTYSP

-126 KDSEPPAASLDLSM
+126 KDSEPPTASLDLSM

-161 RSLGKPA
+161 RSLGKPE

-239 EFTDLGLGNINA
+239 EFTDLGLGNINS
-251 ITLPNSNTQIAQ
+251 ITLPNNNAQIAQ
-263 APVAAATTAP
+263 APVTTTTTAP
-273 INTLPPTIQNP
+273 INTVPPTIQNP
-284 AQPTAPSAIQPPV
+284 AQPTAPSVIQPPV
-297 ATATSPIAPTGG
+297 AAASPNTPTGG

-335 QPSVIVPAPQ
+335 QPSVITPA
-345 SSIPQSSAPQSSVQT
+345 IPQSSAPQSSVQT

-372 KNKKISDTDTA
+372 KNKKISDTA

-416 RIVLGNFSEKTPA
+416 KIVLGKFSEKDPA